1 MKLGL
6 FVIALLPII
15 WLIFSLGVL
24 KMPGAKACSIGLV
37 LTLILA
43 IFAFK
48 MSLINAVTAALE
60 GIVMGVWPIVYIII
74 AAVFTYN
81 VSTASGSMEVIRKG
95 LSGITSD
102 KRLLVLIIAWGF
114 GGFLEAIAGFGTAV
128 AIPASILIAFGVEP
142 ILAATICLIANTTP
156 TAFGA
161 IGLPVTTLAQISGL
175 DVRHLS
181 YLATLQMLPLIVI
194 IPFIMVA
201 LIGGGVKAIRDVWV
215 PTLAAGLAFGIPQ
228 IIVAKFLGAE
238 LPAIVGSLVCIV
250 VVVLFARMHAKK
262 EAPVANQDKK
272 DLPTVGQFTL
282 ATTPFILVFVFVM
295 LASPLVPPLNHLLV
309 GIKSSITIY
318 AGKGAAPYVFNWI
331 STPGTLIIVATII
344 GGLIQKLPLG
354 KIIKILGQTAKQMVA
369 TLITVCAIVGLAK
382 VMGYSGMISIIA
394 ATLVALLGNVYP
406 LIAPVI
412 GALGTFVTGS
422 DTSAN
427 VLFGSLQRQAASTLG
442 DSTYWVVAANAVGA
456 TAGKMISPQSIAVA
470 SAATN
475 LQGSEGAILKKS
487 MTYFLG
493 YLVII
498 CLWIFGSG
506 LLINAIHL

>member
-24 KMPGAKACSIGLV
+24 KLPGAKACSIGLV
-37 LTLILA
+37 LTLLLA

-48 MSLINAVTAALE
+48 MSVINAVTASLE
-60 GIVMGVWPIVYIII
+60 GIVMGIWPIVYIII

-81 VSTASGSMEVIRKG
+81 VSTESGSMETIRKG

-201 LIGGGVKAIRDVWV
+201 LIGGGVKAIREVWL

-250 VVVLFARMHAKK
+250 VVVLFARWQEKK
-262 EAPVANQDKK
+262 QPNQPEQKK

-295 LASPLVPPLNHLLV
+295 LASPLVPPLNHLLT

-318 AGKGAAPYVFNWI
+318 TGSGAAPYVFNWI
-331 STPGTLIIVATII
+331 STPGTLIIIATII
-344 GGLIQKLPLG
+344 GGLIQKLPFG
-354 KIIKILGQTAKQMVA
+354 KIIKILGQTAKQMIA
-369 TLITVCAIVGLAK
+369 TLITVCAIVALAK

-394 ATLVALLGNVYP
+394 ATLVALLGNLYP

-498 CLWIFGSG
+498 CLWIFVSG
-506 LLINAIHL
+506 LVINAIHL